1 MLSIKCWKNVTG
13 LCFSRDIRRG
23 EKCHRDESAPNS
35 RVVMRRQ
42 TNSVDGSADDQEP
55 LDIVAMLRDS
65 GLPAA
70 NRRYVYSALV
80 NSTIEGWMPSR
91 ESVSLLIDMVAGRI
105 DHGEYMKQVL
115 RRWTKRSCGAW
126 KSMPARMIRP
136 TTRRVHAQAVA
147 VVTSQ

>member
-1 MLSIKCWKNVTG
+1 MLSNQMLEKVTG

-35 RVVMRRQ
+35 CVVMRRQ

-55 LDIVAMLRDS
+55 LDIVAMLRAS

-70 NRRYVYSALV
+70 NRRYVYRALV

-91 ESVSLLIDMVAGRI
+91 ESVASRCHSLSTWWPDGL
-105 DHGEYMKQVL
+105 
-115 RRWTKRSCGAW
+115 
-126 KSMPARMIRP
+126 
-136 TTRRVHAQAVA
+136 TTA
-147 VVTSQ
+147 SI